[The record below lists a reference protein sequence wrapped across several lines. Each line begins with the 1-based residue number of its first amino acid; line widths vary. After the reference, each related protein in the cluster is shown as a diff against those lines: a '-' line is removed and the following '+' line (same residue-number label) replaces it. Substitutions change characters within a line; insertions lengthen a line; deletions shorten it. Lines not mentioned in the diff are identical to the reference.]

1 MPTSYSWLLTSP
13 PTPTTPG
20 GGSSS
25 GSSAGTVG
33 ALALFTRKRGIITPF
48 RRDQKN
54 DFANG
59 GGKALLRSHLQQIL
73 GVRAGN
79 EVIQGEYRWR
89 SDFGSLL
96 ELIRHRPNDV
106 TTRELARTY
115 VITAVSRWTKSL
127 RVTGV
132 DLVELDTNDGNVLVL
147 RVWFEVTE
155 RGIRESDSVDVELS
169 AIGR

>member
-1 MPTSYSWLLTSP
+1 MPSSYSWPLAAP
-13 PTPTTPG
+13 PAPAPSATA
-20 GGSSS
+20 
-25 GSSAGTVG
+25 GSSATVG
-33 ALALFTRKRGIITPF
+33 ALAVFTRKRGILTPF

-79 EVIQGEYRWR
+79 EVMQGEYPWR

-106 TTRELARTY
+106 TTRELARSY
-115 VITAVSRWTKSL
+115 VITAVSRWTKAL
-127 RVTGV
+127 RITGV
-132 DLVELDTNDGNVLVL
+132 DLITLPDQPNIMVL
-147 RVWFEVTE
+147 RVWYEITE
-155 RGIRESDSVDVELS
+155 RGVRESDSVDIEL
-169 AIGR
+169 AALAP

>member
-1 MPTSYSWLLTSP
+1 MPSSYTWPLVSP
-13 PTPTTPG
+13 PAPTPSS
-20 GGSSS
+20 GSSS
-25 GSSAGTVG
+25 GDTVG
-33 ALALFTRKRGIITPF
+33 ALALFSRKRGIITPF

-79 EVIQGEYRWR
+79 EYVQGEYPWR
-89 SDFGSLL
+89 SEFGSLL
-96 ELIRHRPNDV
+96 ELIRHRTNDI
-106 TTRELARTY
+106 TTRELARSY
-115 VITAVSRWTKSL
+115 VISAVSRWTKSL

-132 DLVELDTNDGNVLVL
+132 DLVELEGAPNVLVL
-147 RVWFEVTE
+147 RVWYEVTE